1 MENFFML
8 TSERTQQLTCL
19 LSTILQ
25 FAGNII
31 SIRDA
36 SLIAFSITAEKFD
49 ITDETVRDMVTR
61 SCDIE
66 DIMTFYHAVEKL
78 YEGDTVTFNS
88 LYFSH
93 IPDICHSDID
103 YLCRKFAHAEKPTPA
118 SVPAAASFLKNFAR
132 SRDTGEKRALLN
144 LLRTDKR
151 P

>member
-1 MENFFML
+1 ML
-8 TSERTQQLTCL
+8 TSERTQQFTCL

-36 SLIAFSITAEKFD
+36 ALIAFSITAEKFD

-66 DIMTFYHAVEKL
+66 DIMTFYRAVDRL
-78 YEGDTVTFNS
+78 YEGDTVTFKS
-88 LYFSH
+88 LYLNH
-93 IPDICHSDID
+93 IPEIYHGDVDS
-103 YLCRKFAHAEKPTPA
+103 LCRHFAHAGKPTPA
-118 SVPAAASFLKNFAR
+118 SVPAAASFLKAFAR

-144 LLRTDKR
+144 LLR
-151 P
+151 